1 MDKQKSILGR
11 WYLFDPDRADCYF
24 ALLGVYESVY
34 LEAPS
39 REDRDW
45 LVAGFR
51 QLLFGADGRSRA
63 RGHAQGRAARG
74 SVARAQGADN
84 GGGGRAAAAAA
95 TGSPSATSSSST
107 GAGSNPNAVYV
118 FNLFDKDGNGY
129 LDTREAGEALL
140 WAGFASSRSEV
151 QQLLQRFDANSDG
164 RLDLDEFSELMVACE
179 HGGSMLDAFRAFDA
193 SGDGYID
200 EFELGQMLGRMGQDV
215 SESQVATILRQIDVN
230 GDGKVDYGE
239 FKRMMNQQQQSRPPG
254 S

>member
-24 ALLGVYESVY
+24 ALLGVHESVY

-51 QLLFGADGRSRA
+51 QLLFGTEGRSRA

-74 SVARAQGADN
+74 SASRAQAGD
-84 GGGGRAAAAAA
+84 GGGGRAGRPPAAAVTASSSA
-95 TGSPSATSSSST
+95 SSSPSAA
-107 GAGSNPNAVYV
+107 AGSNPNAAYV

-129 LDTREAGEALL
+129 LDTREAGDALL

-151 QQLLQRFDANSDG
+151 QQLVQRFDANSDG
-164 RLDLDEFSELMVACE
+164 RLDLEEFSELMVACE
-179 HGGSMLDAFRAFDA
+179 HGDSMLDAFRAFDA

-200 EFELGQMLGRMGQDV
+200 EFELGQMLGRMGQNV
-215 SESQVATILRQIDVN
+215 NESQVATILRQIDVN
-230 GDGKVDYGE
+230 GDGKLDYGE
-239 FKRMMNQQQQSRPPG
+239 FKRMMNRQASPG
-254 S
+254 R